1 MKHIVKTE
9 ADWLDLR
16 KKYVTASEA
25 AVLVGADPYSSPI
38 KLRRPSTFTGN
49 YYTDVGHLLEPIVV
63 LETNKVTGMNFELY
77 ETEDGTKEFYTEGGL
92 GATPDAHQGR
102 SILLECKTTRH
113 PTYLKYSAVPPNK
126 YLIQLQVQMMCTEI
140 NDGYLSLMCTGT
152 GSEAGYNKLLLTD
165 FEQLKNKKWETTV
178 FHVKQSNQ
186 ICDILITEAKRFQ
199 DNEKFRVNSKIKQ
212 TVALLLPTI
221 YERVT

>member
-1 MKHIVKTE
+1 LKHIVKTE

-16 KKYVTASEA
+16 KKFVTASEA

-63 LETNKVTGMNFELY
+63 LETNKALNMNFELY
-77 ETEDGTKEFYTEGGL
+77 ETADGTKEFYTMGHL

-102 SILLECKTTRH
+102 RILLECKTVRH

-126 YLIQLQVQMMCTEI
+126 YIIQLLVQMMCTGLTE
-140 NDGYLSLMCTGT
+140 GYLALMCTGT
-152 GSEAGYNKLLLTD
+152 GSEAGYNKLLSTGFDTLI
-165 FEQLKNKKWETTV
+165 EQKWKITV
-178 FHVKQSNQ
+178 FKIMHSER
-186 ICDILITEAKRFQ
+186 ICAILNTEAERFMNN
-199 DNEKFRVNSKIKQ
+199 DKFRVNSQIKQ

-221 YERVT
+221 YERVA